1 MVIAVVSMLLI
12 ALLLAV
18 LLYLGSPRQRLLV
31 RPLRWFV
38 QLPLSFVCLLCLVGQ
53 SINAFGTWPG
63 IYIALTFVMALLFA
77 VPFLFSVISSSK
89 TTRRLR

>member
-1 MVIAVVSMLLI
+1 MVIALVSILLA

-18 LLYLGSPRQRLLV
+18 LLYLGSPRQKLLV

-38 QLPLSFVCLLCLVGQ
+38 QLPLSFVCLLWLIGQ
-53 SINAFGTWPG
+53 SISAFGTCPG

-77 VPFLFSVISSSK
+77 VPFLFSVISFSK